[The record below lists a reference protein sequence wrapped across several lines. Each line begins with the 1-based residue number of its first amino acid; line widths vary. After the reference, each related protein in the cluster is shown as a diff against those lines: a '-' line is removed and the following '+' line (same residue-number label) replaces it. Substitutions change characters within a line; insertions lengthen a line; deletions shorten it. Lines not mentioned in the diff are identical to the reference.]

1 MSGKMKLEKF
11 VSEKANLPLETA
23 ILLIA
28 GMTMLITGGLLFP
41 VFAGILPYHENGF
54 LGLLLLMFALQMI
67 TLGKTPFG
75 ETGRSKPVFILGTLI
90 AVTGII
96 TCIIPAIS
104 GRIPHILLF
113 ICLGPGSLFLLLQMF
128 FARDKFQTW
137 IKYGGV
143 LLYLIPACALVYVFS
158 ILIALLTWKQS
169 LPATPVSAILI
180 LIYGMAIIFLAFV
193 LHKIYGIY
201 PEAEKTGRDDIGFS
215 IDQIIMML
223 MGIFMLL
230 LGILLIPV
238 NLGLLPFS
246 ESAQLGLLMVIF
258 AVQMLASGNTP
269 IGPFP
274 RSWLVILFGLL
285 FAAMG
290 IVSCVIPKI
299 LVSQLTVL
307 VGLLN
312 ILGAVI
318 SIWKMC
324 VPNFGKPKEPV
335 NQFSPILTKIFVV
348 QMFLNILS
356 ILFGISMF
364 VSNLIPGLVIGVI
377 LAANGVVLLYLLQI
391 LTVVDKIKSELSRI
405 PAP

>member
-1 MSGKMKLEKF
+1 MNFEKF

-41 VFAGILPYHENGF
+41 VFAGILPYYENGF
-54 LGLLLLMFALQMI
+54 SGLLLLMFALQMI

-75 ETGRSKPVFILGTLI
+75 ETGRSKFIFTVGTLI
-90 AVTGII
+90 AVVGII
-96 TCIIPAIS
+96 TCIIPDIL
-104 GRIPHILLF
+104 GGIPHILLF
-113 ICLGPGSLFLLLQMF
+113 ICFGPGSLFLLLQMF
-128 FARDKFQTW
+128 FAKDKFQTW
-137 IKYGGV
+137 IKYGGA
-143 LLYLIPACALVYVFS
+143 LLYLAPGCGLVYVFS
-158 ILIALLTWKQS
+158 MLIALLLWKQT
-169 LPATPVSAILI
+169 LAATPMTAILL

-193 LHKIYGIY
+193 LQKIYRIY
-201 PEAEKTGRDDIGFS
+201 PEAEKTGKDDIGFS
-215 IDQIIMML
+215 IDQTIMML

-246 ESAQLGLLMVIF
+246 GSAQLGLLMVIF

-274 RSWLVILFGLL
+274 RSWLTIIFGLL
-285 FAAMG
+285 FAAIG
-290 IVSCVIPKI
+290 IVSCIIPNI

-318 SIWKMC
+318 SQWKMC
-324 VPNFGKPKEPV
+324 IPLIGKPKEPV
-335 NQFSPILTKIFVV
+335 NQFSSILMKIFVV
-348 QMFLNILS
+348 QTVLNFLS
-356 ILFGISMF
+356 ILFGISML

-377 LAANGVVLLYLLQI
+377 LAANGAVLLYLLRI
-391 LTVVDKIKSELSRI
+391 LTLVDKIKGELSRI